1 MHFWRQFRKVTTQM
15 SDQELAHK
23 IKSFVIRAG
32 RMTHSQQK
40 GWDEVFPKHGFSLTE
55 SQFDWEHSY
64 AVSGPR
70 VVEIGFGMGDSL
82 LTMAEQNPTYRY
94 LGLEVHKPGVGKLF
108 AEVEK
113 RGIKNIK
120 VFAEDAVRVLE
131 VSIPP
136 QTIDL
141 IQIFFP
147 DPWHKKRHHKR
158 RLIQPDFIDLLLT
171 RLAPEGR
178 LHLATDWQPYA
189 EHMMAVLENNGNV
202 QNVAGSRQFILRP
215 ESRPETKFERRGHR
229 LGHGVWDL
237 MFQKTAH

>member
-1 MHFWRQFRKVTTQM
+1 MHFLRQSRKVTIKM
-15 SDQELAHK
+15 SDQELSRK

-32 RMTHSQQK
+32 RMTNSQQK
-40 GWDEVFPKHGFSLTE
+40 GWSQVFPKHGFSVTE
-55 SQFDWEHSY
+55 SQFDWEDSY

-82 LTMAEQNPTYRY
+82 LAMAEQNPTYRY

-113 RGIKNIK
+113 RGIENIK

-131 VSIPP
+131 ESIPP

-158 RLIQPDFIDLLLT
+158 RLIQPDFVDLLLT

-189 EHMMAVLENNGNV
+189 EHMMAVLENNDNV
-202 QNVAGSRQFILRP
+202 QNVAGPQQFIPRP

-237 MFQKTAH
+237 MFQRCAR